1 MEVMR
6 KGVTN
11 DKVDKKMGRREEL
24 VVLTKENGVLFW
36 GLRSSKILW

>member
-24 VVLTKENGVLFW
+24 VVLTKENGVLF
-36 GLRSSKILW
+36 